1 MSFLHCREMYDV
13 CCDNNKYTFPL
24 RCQDQVEDL
33 KLVTGQQQLVI
44 SRLRA
49 EAEHR
54 ADKIAALVGAG
65 PGTRHATLTA
75 AGRLRNIGSS
85 NLPTRP
91 LPNTTLGAN
100 IGYYGNKIR

>member
-1 MSFLHCREMYDV
+1 MTTATYPSYKDRDRVLQLER
-13 CCDNNKYTFPL
+13 
-24 RCQDQVEDL
+24 QVEDL

-44 SRLRA
+44 TRLRA

-65 PGTRHATLTA
+65 PGTRHATLSA
-75 AGRLRNIGSS
+75 SGRLRNIGSS

-91 LPNTTLGAN
+91 LPKTTLGAN
-100 IGYYGNKIR
+100 IGCY